1 MDEKFKKTQDQAF
14 AIQLLGGPARHI
26 LLFGGSRSGKT
37 FILLYAL
44 VLRALKAPGSRH
56 AVLRF
61 RFNSAKQAIWLD
73 TLPKVL
79 ELCFSGI
86 KLQENRTDW
95 FMKFRNG
102 SEIWLCGLDDDARVE
117 KILGKEFATVY
128 FNECSEIS
136 YHAVTIALSRLA
148 QKTGLINRAY
158 YDCNPVG
165 KSHWSYRLFVEKID
179 PETNTPLPLPQ
190 LYDSMVMNPA
200 GNRENLPDG
209 YIEETLAGL
218 PERKRRRFLLGEW
231 MNDLEGALWNL
242 DMINRNRVVNVP
254 ELRRIVVGVDPAVT
268 SNAASDATGI
278 VVAGQGGNG
287 DFYILDDASCE
298 KASPYEWARAVI
310 DKYREYQADRV
321 IGEVNN
327 GGDLIEM
334 NLRNVDRTVSFRA
347 VRASRGKFTRAEPV
361 AALYE
366 QGKVHHAGTFQ
377 KLEDEMCSYN
387 PATALKSP
395 DRMDALVWAI
405 TELSRSGRAGRN
417 VPA

>member
-1 MDEKFKKTQDQAF
+1 MSDIFSKTPDQVEAVK
-14 AIQLLGGPARHI
+14 LLGGNARHV

-37 FILLYAL
+37 FILIYAL
-44 VLRALKAPGSRH
+44 VMRALKASGSRH

-73 TLPKVL
+73 TLPKVMK
-79 ELCFSGI
+79 LCFPGVKI
-86 KLQENRTDW
+86 KENRTDW
-95 FMKFRNG
+95 FLQFENG

-148 QKTGLINRAY
+148 QNTALKNRAY

-179 PETNTPLPLPQ
+179 PETNTAVRFPE

-200 GNRENLPDG
+200 GNRANLPDG

-231 MNDLEGALWNL
+231 MNDQEGALWNL
-242 DMINRNRVVNVP
+242 DMINRSRVNNVP
-254 ELRRIVVGVDPAVT
+254 DMARIVIGVDPAVT
-268 SNAASDATGI
+268 SNEGSDATGI
-278 VVAGQGGNG
+278 VAAGIGVNG
-287 DFYILDDASCE
+287 DFYVMEDASCE
-298 KASPYEWARAVI
+298 KASPYKWAKQVI
-310 DKYREYQADRV
+310 DLYHKYRAERV

-327 GGDLIEM
+327 GGDLIEV
-334 NLRNVDRTVSFRA
+334 NLRNVDRNVSFKA
-347 VRASRGKFTRAEPV
+347 VRASRGKLARAEPV
-361 AALYE
+361 ASLYE
-366 QGKVHHAGTFQ
+366 QGRVHHVGIFG
-377 KLEDEMCSYN
+377 KLEDEMCSFN
-387 PATALKSP
+387 PATAASSP

-405 TELSRSGRAGRN
+405 TELSRSSRSNRA
-417 VPA
+417 VLA